1 MHMLRSTL
9 LVVLALVVGCGQREA
24 PPQHRS
30 RARVHTPPAAQPPNR
45 LTAEQGAE
53 LNNAAVEAMLE
64 AAPPAVDD
72 APAPRRGPGEHVVGA
87 FTMSGQSFVQ
97 GAPVRIRFR
106 LENPAG
112 APPVVRDAWA
122 AGGVHPLEFAFQ
134 VAREQHAVA
143 QHVIG
148 GHRLAGPTLF
158 APGTS
163 VGTRVD
169 LRDWA
174 DLGAP
179 GHYSVVC
186 RYTARFALPA
196 ENLRAARFAADGVQV
211 YETTFEFDIR

>member
-9 LVVLALVVGCGQREA
+9 LIVLALSVGCGQREA

-30 RARVHTPPAAQPPNR
+30 RARVHTPPPSQPLTRAPADPGAA
-45 LTAEQGAE
+45 
-53 LNNAAVEAMLE
+53 LNNAAVDALL
-64 AAPPAVDD
+64 AAPAAVAAQ
-72 APAPRRGPGEHVVGA
+72 APVVRHGPGEHVVGT
-87 FTMSGQSFVQ
+87 FSISGRSFVQ
-97 GAPVRIRFR
+97 GEPVRIRFR
-106 LENPAG
+106 LENPDA
-112 APPVVRDAWA
+112 APPVIRDAWA
-122 AGGVHPLEFAFQ
+122 AGGIHPLEFTFQ
-134 VAREQHAVA
+134 VARELHAVE

-158 APGTS
+158 APGSS

-174 DLGAP
+174 DLSAL
-179 GHYSVVC
+179 GHYSVAC
-186 RYTARFALPA
+186 RYTARFAAPA